1 MNQVYQYFYEILQEM
16 SILNS
21 KKWLLDCNFSKNHKI
36 SIIKPHYEFLS
47 VLLLGIFGFL
57 PLRFTLE

>member
-36 SIIKPHYEFLS
+36 SNSKA
-47 VLLLGIFGFL
+47 
-57 PLRFTLE
+57 TL

>member
-36 SIIKPHYEFLS
+36 SNNKATLYISKCVIIRNLW
-47 VLLLGIFGFL
+47 IFT
-57 PLRFTLE
+57 P